1 MAFSWGANDV
11 ANAVG
16 PLVGSGVVSPFTGAL
31 LGGVA
36 MGLGVITWGA
46 RVMETVGERI
56 TKLVPATALAAETA
70 AAVNILI
77 FTFLGLPASSSHTIV
92 GTVFGAG
99 LVQDRQKVN
108 YSVLVEI
115 FVAWLVTP
123 LVGGA
128 IGFCLFRL
136 LQLLQVLVL

>member
-1 MAFSWGANDV
+1 
-11 ANAVG
+11 
-16 PLVGSGVVSPFTGAL
+16 
-31 LGGVA
+31 

>member
-1 MAFSWGANDV
+1 
-11 ANAVG
+11 
-16 PLVGSGVVSPFTGAL
+16 
-31 LGGVA
+31 
-36 MGLGVITWGA
+36 
-46 RVMETVGERI
+46 METVGERI

-92 GTVFGAG
+92 GTVFGVG
-99 LVQDRQKVN
+99 LMQDRQKVN